1 MALTKA
7 HNRMITG
14 AQVNVLDYGADP
26 TGAVDSTSA
35 IQAAIDASLVPSVNY
50 STVFFPVGIYT
61 ISSPL
66 LLPANHSLDGDN
78 AIIKALSGFS
88 GVTRNNTGAGGT
100 TVLDS
105 LLLFLLG
112 DYNDIG
118 GAQRDNAFVGRG
130 ITLDCNEVTTSG
142 IYIERMPYSTI
153 QCKVINTIAGGNA
166 INIGP
171 YCWGVHLD
179 SVTVENFSEN
189 AISLGEGANGITITS
204 PRIWGKNKT
213 GVTGILLQDLAN
225 VNGLAIVGGFIE
237 KINFGLYVGRSNGPV
252 SVSGTDFEVCTNNC
266 ITVIGHSGD
275 THQATVGIR
284 NCYFSSV
291 GSNVYAAYSQ
301 VSVNGCRLRSGNNF
315 ETGTSG
321 FIEALNNHYE
331 SVSPTIVA
339 SSNVAVDVEQSWTPT
354 LLDDSLSPS
363 EGQTYSVASGTYSRS
378 ANKVF
383 FKGIMTLTSIG
394 TLGTGE
400 SARIGG
406 LPFSSSSTANTQSVI
421 NIGFGT
427 GLSLPAVNAVSGYIG
442 VGSDYATLQK
452 FSATTGSSNM
462 TVSEV
467 SASGTLIFSGWYT
480 I

>member
-1 MALTKA
+1 
-7 HNRMITG
+7 
-14 AQVNVLDYGADP
+14 
-26 TGAVDSTSA
+26 
-35 IQAAIDASLVPSVNY
+35 
-50 STVFFPVGIYT
+50 
-61 ISSPL
+61 
-66 LLPANHSLDGDN
+66 
-78 AIIKALSGFS
+78 
-88 GVTRNNTGAGGT
+88 
-100 TVLDS
+100 
-105 LLLFLLG
+105 
-112 DYNDIG
+112 
-118 GAQRDNAFVGRG
+118 
-130 ITLDCNEVTTSG
+130 
-142 IYIERMPYSTI
+142 MPYSTI

-189 AISLGEGANGITITS
+189 AISLGEGSNGITITS

-213 GVTGILLQDLAN
+213 GVTGILLQNLAN

-252 SVSGTDFEVCTNNC
+252 SVIGTDFEVCTNNC

-275 THQATVGIR
+275 TYQATVGIR

-421 NIGFGT
+421 NIGYGT

-452 FSATTGSSNM
+452 FSATTGTSNM